1 MSCELY
7 KSEIYAWRPGSD
19 AASFRPLFD
28 HLASCS
34 ECARLFEELGASDQ
48 GLQRTF
54 QGFPESPYL
63 ENRILT
69 GLAHQR
75 AQKATHRPTWKSW
88 MFVPV
93 FASLLLV
100 FLWGI
105 MPQIQQP
112 RLNREVATL
121 LSKPPALQID
131 STDRD
136 QLLEW
141 CAARL
146 KSSSTLPTELSKVEF
161 RGAAVVS
168 IANHKAVYLKMKN
181 EQRASLL
188 IVDARLTQQNGF
200 HAMHETSGSASLWS
214 DGRRTYVLLFKGS
227 DQEMQAY
234 MAKMGINT

>member
-34 ECARLFEELGASDQ
+34 ECARLFEELGTTDE

-75 AQKATHRPTWKSW
+75 AQKTARRSRWKSW

-93 FASLLLV
+93 LAALLLV

-105 MPQIQQP
+105 MPQLQQA
-112 RLNREVATL
+112 RLNREVAML
-121 LSKPPALQID
+121 LSKPPALQIAT
-131 STDRD
+131 TDRN
-136 QLLEW
+136 QLLAW
-141 CAARL
+141 SAARL
-146 KSSSTLPTELSKVEF
+146 ESSSSLPADLSKVEF
-161 RGAAVVS
+161 RGAAVVN
-168 IANHKAVYLKMKN
+168 IANHKAVFLKMKN

-200 HAMHETSGSASLWS
+200 HAMHENAGNASLWS
-214 DGRRTYVLLFKGS
+214 DGRQTYVLLFNGS

-234 MAKMGINT
+234 MVKMGIVA

>member
-7 KSEIYAWRPGSD
+7 KSEIYTWRPDSD
-19 AASFRPLFD
+19 AASFQPLFD
-28 HLASCS
+28 HLASCP
-34 ECARLFEELGASDQ
+34 ECARLFEKLGTFDQ

-54 QGFPESPYL
+54 QSFPESPYL

-75 AQKATHRPTWKSW
+75 AQRATRRPIWKPW

-93 FASLLLV
+93 FVSLLLV
-100 FLWGI
+100 FLLGI
-105 MPQIQQP
+105 GP
-112 RLNREVATL
+112 RLQRTRLDREVAML

-131 STDRD
+131 SADRN
-136 QLLEW
+136 QLLAW
-141 CAARL
+141 SAAKL
-146 KSSSTLPTELSKVEF
+146 ESSSTLPDDLSKIEF
-161 RGAAVVS
+161 RGAAVVT
-168 IANHKAVYLKMKN
+168 IADHKAVFLKMKN

-200 HAMHETSGSASLWS
+200 HSMHETSGSASLWS
-214 DGRRTYVLLFKGS
+214 DGRRTYVLLFNGS

-234 MAKMGINT
+234 MVKMGIDA

>member
-19 AASFRPLFD
+19 AASFQPLFD
-28 HLASCS
+28 HLACCA
-34 ECARLFEELGASDQ
+34 ECARLLEELTASDRS
-48 GLQRTF
+48 LRRTF
-54 QGFPESPYL
+54 QNFPESLYL
-63 ENRILT
+63 ENRILA

-75 AQKATHRPTWKSW
+75 AQKARRRPIWKFW

-105 MPQIQQP
+105 APQFQQA
-112 RLNREVATL
+112 RLNRQVATL
-121 LSKPPALQID
+121 LSKPPTLQIA
-131 STDRD
+131 STDRN
-136 QLLEW
+136 QLLAW
-141 CAARL
+141 SAARL
-146 KSSSTLPTELSKVEF
+146 KSSSTLPTEFSKVEF

-181 EQRASLL
+181 EERASLL
-188 IVDARLTQQNGF
+188 IVDSRLTQQSGF
-200 HAMHETSGSASLWS
+200 HSMHENSGSASLWS
-214 DGRRTYVLLFKGS
+214 DGRRTYVLLFNGS

-234 MAKMGINT
+234 MVKMGIAA